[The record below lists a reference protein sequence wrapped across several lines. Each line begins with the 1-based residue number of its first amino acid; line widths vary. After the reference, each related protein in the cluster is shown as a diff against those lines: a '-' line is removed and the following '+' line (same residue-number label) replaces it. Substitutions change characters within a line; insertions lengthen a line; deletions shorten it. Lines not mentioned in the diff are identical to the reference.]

1 MKIYKY
7 KKCKVLL
14 QFIILFIPC
23 FCSYL
28 RLTLIPINLNN
39 EYTHIES
46 YLKKCSDSSFV
57 TPTNFPYIS
66 DPKISIVT
74 PVYNT
79 GRFVLRLLKS
89 IQYQNFRSLEII
101 LIDDF
106 SNDNSVDLIKQYQK
120 DDLRIRL
127 ILNKRNRGTF
137 SSRNIG
143 IMKSRGSY
151 FIFPDSD
158 DILLDNSLNYFYNFA
173 FKHNYEFVRFNVYL
187 HYGHAFFETI
197 TNKLESKPIYQ
208 PELSN
213 YIFYGLG
220 FLLQVD
226 YNICNKII
234 KREALI
240 RALNKIDY
248 IYLNL
253 YMTCHEDGMLNYLLY
268 RTAASSYFL
277 KKFGY
282 YYIKNNYKHR
292 KSYYNFNNMKFSF
305 IHLMNVFNFSKN
317 TKHEKDMTNEL
328 FKRLIY
334 RKRIKD
340 KLFLFTGEFNFF
352 INAIDIFNDNEF
364 FLIKYK
370 KYLNYFKIYF
380 NKILNKKI
388 I

>member
-1 MKIYKY
+1 MKLYKY
-7 KKCKVLL
+7 KKCKILI
-14 QFIILFIPC
+14 QFIILFFPY

-28 RLTLIPINLNN
+28 RLNLIPIYLNN
-39 EYTHIES
+39 EYIENEN
-46 YLKKCSDSSFV
+46 YLKKCSNIELDILTKF
-57 TPTNFPYIS
+57 PHITN
-66 DPKISIVT
+66 PKISIVT

-79 GRFVLRLLKS
+79 GKFVLRLLKS
-89 IQYQNFRSLEII
+89 IQYQNFQSLEII

-106 SNDNSVDLIKQYQK
+106 SKDNSVELIKKYQTE
-120 DDLRIRL
+120 DNRIKL
-127 ILNKRNRGTF
+127 ILNKRNKGTF

-143 IMKSRGSY
+143 IMKSKGCY
-151 FIFPDSD
+151 LLFPDSD
-158 DILLDNSLNYFYNFA
+158 DILLQNSLNYFYNFA
-173 FKHNYEFVRFNVYL
+173 LKHNYDFVRFNVYL
-187 HYGHAFFETI
+187 HYGKAFFESI
-197 TNKLESKPIYQ
+197 TNKLESRPIYQ

-226 YNICNKII
+226 YNVCNKII

-240 RALNKIDY
+240 RSLNTIDN
-248 IYLNL
+248 IYLDL
-253 YMTCHEDGMLNYLLY
+253 YMTCHEDGMLNYILY
-268 RTAASSYFL
+268 RTANSAYFL

-305 IHLMNVFNFSKN
+305 IHLMSVFNNSKN

-334 RKRIKD
+334 KKKIKN
-340 KLFLFTGEFNFF
+340 KLYLFTREFNFF
-352 INAIDIFNDNEF
+352 IDNIDTLNNNEF

-370 KYLNYFKIYF
+370 NYLNYFKIYF
-380 NKILNKKI
+380 HKIMNKKLI
-388 I
+388 